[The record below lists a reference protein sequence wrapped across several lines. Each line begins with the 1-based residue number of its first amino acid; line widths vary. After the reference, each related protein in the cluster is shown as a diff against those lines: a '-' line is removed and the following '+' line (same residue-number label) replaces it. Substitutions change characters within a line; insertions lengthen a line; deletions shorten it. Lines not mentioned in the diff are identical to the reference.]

1 VPEDLLHHP
10 DVNALFEEQ
19 RSRRVACIV
28 GSSVAEAGRLQH
40 RLELGPV
47 GPWVDRSAGR
57 SCHQAEMFRCLY
69 LRLDCHRTNTA
80 LHNYYLRRGFTL
92 LDVRSAPGRD
102 SGALFERLTETR
114 LAHVGVQ
121 LVDGT
126 DGDALFNRPATATA

>member
-1 VPEDLLHHP
+1 MYLYKFITGPTARGTGLGDVLL
-10 DVNALFEEQ
+10 DWA
-19 RSRRVACIV
+19 
-28 GSSVAEAGRLQH
+28 
-40 RLELGPV
+40 
-47 GPWVDRSAGR
+47 
-57 SCHQAEMFRCLY
+57 CHQAEMFRCLY